1 MFNLIQQTFIKSL
14 HENTHNVVVAWGTV
28 TLPRK
33 VRVGFIDDVTFGRIS
48 RGYQRQKRKKRL
60 FQEEKGEQ
68 FTVTWGEGRGSEW
81 LGRR

>member
-1 MFNLIQQTFIKSL
+1 MFIETGSQKSILVFNLIQQTFIKSL

-60 FQEEKGEQ
+60 FQEEN
-68 FTVTWGEGRGSEW
+68 SE
-81 LGRR
+81 